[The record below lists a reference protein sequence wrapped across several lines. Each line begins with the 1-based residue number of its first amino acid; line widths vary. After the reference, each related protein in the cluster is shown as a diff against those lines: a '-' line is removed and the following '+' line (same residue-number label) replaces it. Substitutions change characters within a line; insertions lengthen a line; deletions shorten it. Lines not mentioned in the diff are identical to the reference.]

1 MRHFEFAIEALL
13 IMGMSSSVL
22 LIALVALSLLQAV
35 SAQQGSEGFLA
46 ACLSSDPE
54 EVESALQ
61 DLKHGAD
68 INARDGHT
76 GQTCLM
82 ASTLRGNVDMVM
94 TMLEH
99 GADVTVAEKDGYTP
113 PHGAGFQGRPEVMRV
128 LKEVGG
134 IDVINSPHADGFFPI
149 HRACWGR
156 ERRHAETV
164 DYLLSIGEDPNRRS
178 TGDRKQTC
186 LEMTRNPHTIE
197 VLKKYGVTAESSGR
211 DDL

>member
-1 MRHFEFAIEALL
+1 MVRPYPLAF
-13 IMGMSSSVL
+13 
-22 LIALVALSLLQAV
+22 ALVAVASHQLLHSV
-35 SAQQGSEGFLA
+35 SAQGSAETDQQNAANENFLA

-54 EVESALQ
+54 EVESAVQ

-68 INARDGHT
+68 INARDART

-94 TMLEH
+94 LMLEK
-99 GADVTVAEKDGYTP
+99 GADATVPEKDGYTP
-113 PHGAGFQGRPEVMRV
+113 PHGAGFQGRPDVMRV

-156 ERRHAETV
+156 DQRHAKTV
-164 DYLLSIGEDPNRRS
+164 EYLLSIGEDPNRKS
-178 TGDRKQTC
+178 TGSRKQTC
-186 LEMTRNPHTIE
+186 LEMTSNPHTIE
-197 VLKKYGVTAESSGR
+197 VLKKYGVSTESSGH
-211 DDL
+211 DEM

>member
-1 MRHFEFAIEALL
+1 
-13 IMGMSSSVL
+13 
-22 LIALVALSLLQAV
+22 
-35 SAQQGSEGFLA
+35 
-46 ACLSSDPE
+46 
-54 EVESALQ
+54 
-61 DLKHGAD
+61 
-68 INARDGHT
+68 
-76 GQTCLM
+76 M
-82 ASTLRGNVDMVM
+82 ASTLRGNIDMVM

-99 GADVTVAEKDGYTP
+99 GADATVAEKDGYTP

-134 IDVINSPHADGFFPI
+134 IDVVNSPHADGFFPL

-164 DYLLSIGEDPNRRS
+164 EYLLSIGEDPNRRS

-197 VLKKYGVTAESSGR
+197 VLKKYGVSVESSGR
-211 DDL
+211 DEM

>member
-1 MRHFEFAIEALL
+1 
-13 IMGMSSSVL
+13 MGRPSSVL
-22 LIALVALSLLQAV
+22 LISALVALSLLHV
-35 SAQQGSEGFLA
+35 SAQQGSTAEGFLA

-54 EVESALQ
+54 EVESAVQ

-68 INARDGHT
+68 INARDGRT

-82 ASTLRGNVDMVM
+82 ASTLRGNIDMVM
-94 TMLEH
+94 TMLEN
-99 GADVTVAEKDGYTP
+99 GADATVAEKDGYTP

-134 IDVINSPHADGFFPI
+134 IDVVNSPHADGFFPI

-164 DYLLSIGEDPNRRS
+164 EYLLSIGENPRRRS

-197 VLKKYGVTAESSGR
+197 VLKKYGVSVESSGR

>member
-1 MRHFEFAIEALL
+1 
-13 IMGMSSSVL
+13 MGRSFSSIL
-22 LIALVALSLLQAV
+22 LIAFVALPLQTV
-35 SAQQGSEGFLA
+35 SAQQGSDGFLA

-54 EVESALQ
+54 EVESAVQ
-61 DLKHGAD
+61 DLRHGAD
-68 INARDGHT
+68 INARDGRT

-94 TMLEH
+94 TMLEN
-99 GADVTVAEKDGYTP
+99 GADATVAEKDGYTP

-134 IDVINSPHADGFFPI
+134 IDVVNSPHADGFFPI

-156 ERRHAETV
+156 EKRHADTV
-164 DYLLSIGEDPNRRS
+164 EYLVSVGEDPKRRS

>member
-1 MRHFEFAIEALL
+1 
-13 IMGMSSSVL
+13 MGRSFSSIL
-22 LIALVALSLLQAV
+22 LIAFVALSLLHV

-61 DLKHGAD
+61 DLNHGAD
-68 INARDGHT
+68 INARDGRT

-94 TMLEH
+94 TMLEN
-99 GADVTVAEKDGYTP
+99 GADATVAEKDGYTP

-134 IDVINSPHADGFFPI
+134 IDVVNSPHADGFFPI

-156 ERRHAETV
+156 EKRHADTV
-164 DYLLSIGEDPNRRS
+164 EFLVSVGEDPKRRS

-197 VLKKYGVTAESSGR
+197 VLKKYGVSVESSGR

>member
-1 MRHFEFAIEALL
+1 MVRPRPLVF
-13 IMGMSSSVL
+13 
-22 LIALVALSLLQAV
+22 ALVALASHHHHV
-35 SAQQGSEGFLA
+35 PVFVQGSAETDQSAAANENFLA

-54 EVESALQ
+54 EVESAVQ

-68 INARDGHT
+68 INARDART

-94 TMLEH
+94 LMLER
-99 GADVTVAEKDGYTP
+99 GADATVPEKDGYTP
-113 PHGAGFQGRPEVMRV
+113 PHGAGFQGRPDVMRV

-156 ERRHAETV
+156 EPRHAKTV
-164 DYLLSIGEDPNRRS
+164 EYLLSIGEDPNRMS
-178 TGDRKQTC
+178 TGARKQTC
-186 LEMTRNPHTIE
+186 LEMTSNPHTIE
-197 VLKKYGVTAESSGR
+197 VLKKYGASVESPSGH
-211 DDL
+211 DEM